1 MVGSSASFS
10 AFSILLLFRVAEE
23 ASSSNLAVRLT
34 VAVEEPER
42 AASGRSEFGGDVE
55 VTDGLTES
63 VVRLGDVEG
72 AEENIDGGLD
82 EKREVL
88 EALLGPAALSAGVG
102 PASKLHVGGWGGWSR
117 LRVDSARFRSSEA
130 PCSSACC

>member
-1 MVGSSASFS
+1 M
-10 AFSILLLFRVAEE
+10 AED

-88 EALLGPAALSAGVG
+88 EALLGPAASSAGVR

-117 LRVDSARFRSSEA
+117 LRVDSA
-130 PCSSACC
+130 